1 MKLGAI
7 LTAPTDGSLAM
18 KLNSVKRAGY
28 SRVQVNLSSPPTE
41 ALLKDVFSGCLNE
54 GLQLSALGCYAN
66 PLQLSSRRANGVSA
80 DDLIGLLELLP
91 AEAPAGLIEP
101 AAPWRIVTWSGTL
114 SGQLFTPHP
123 GNTSPAAR
131 NELAVWIQ
139 TVLPVLD
146 RKNVNLL
153 FKPHYSHVLN
163 NPLGLGGFLSH
174 INHPAIGMVM
184 DPCNFLIPKN
194 FHERDAM
201 LAQAIKNLATY
212 TELVHIKDARIDQ
225 FKLVLC
231 GPGQGQ
237 MGIGGLLKLFK
248 QHVPEAVWLIDAV
261 EGELQLK
268 RSREFVE
275 LQARLAGVE

>member
-7 LTAPTDGSLAM
+7 LTAPTDGSLQL
-18 KLNSVKRAGY
+18 KLSSVRRAGY

-41 ALLKDVFSGCLNE
+41 ALLKEIFAACIAEN
-54 GLQLSALGCYAN
+54 LQLSALGCYAN
-66 PLQLSSRRANGVSA
+66 PLQLTSRRANGVSA
-80 DDLIGLLELLP
+80 DDLLALVELLP
-91 AEAPAGLIEP
+91 DAHPAGLIE
-101 AAPWRIVTWSGTL
+101 AGAPWRIVTWSGTL

-139 TVLPVLD
+139 TLLPALE
-146 RKNVNLL
+146 RKNVNVL
-153 FKPHYSHVLN
+153 FKPHYTHVLN
-163 NPLGLGGFLSH
+163 SPLQLGGFLSH
-174 INHPAIGMVM
+174 IDHPSIGMVM

-237 MGIGGLLKLFK
+237 MGICGLLKLFN
-248 QHVPEAVWLIDAV
+248 QHTPETVWLIDAV

-275 LQARLAGVE
+275 LQAKLAGIE